1 MKRDLASTFVSPSI
15 PDDPLRGPTV
25 HFLSQLDDK
34 LATVSSLAISS
45 HLKLNLSYFK
55 SVFTII
61 KTISV
66 CQIKYKSFK
75 PSSRRHEVV
84 ERKQMKRIF
93 YLNFFAKFTSSF
105 KSRAMF
111 FSFDVKYF
119 SLFGFFFRGSLMKR
133 NIFLFRK
140 QTHSNSEKASRALE
154 NFFSGEVVH
163 FISLF
168 ICL

>member
-34 LATVSSLAISS
+34 LATVSSLPISS

-111 FSFDVKYF
+111 FSRREIFLVVWILFSRISNEAKYF
-119 SLFGFFFRGSLMKR
+119 FIPQT
-133 NIFLFRK
+133 NTQQQRK
-140 QTHSNSEKASRALE
+140 GLTSSRE
-154 NFFSGEVVH
+154 FFSGEVVH